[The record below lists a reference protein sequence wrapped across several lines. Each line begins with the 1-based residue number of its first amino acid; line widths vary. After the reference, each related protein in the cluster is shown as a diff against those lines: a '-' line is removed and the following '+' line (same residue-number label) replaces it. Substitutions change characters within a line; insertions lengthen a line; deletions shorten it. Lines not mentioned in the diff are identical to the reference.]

1 VSNRITDHEA
11 GQRWGWYQTID
22 SYPGGTNSYTFKMW
36 AGAGQYNAANEGVYM
51 GDVVVTV
58 NECQETNG
66 KKSTSSTADWSGLG
80 ADAGLCLYHPTD
92 EHHVH
97 VDQTLPLSNDGSVT
111 FGPGS
116 FKPKC
121 CVAGSPCVIM
131 VHGVAQEFYNKGCA
145 SCEFLP

>member
-1 VSNRITDHEA
+1 MPSVAPVTPAPVMAPPTIPPVTPTTTDPPVPCTISGGGETMFGEPQSPVSNRITDHEA

-66 KKSTSSTADWSGLG
+66 KKSTSRT
-80 ADAGLCLYHPTD
+80 
-92 EHHVH
+92 
-97 VDQTLPLSNDGSVT
+97 
-111 FGPGS
+111 
-116 FKPKC
+116 
-121 CVAGSPCVIM
+121 
-131 VHGVAQEFYNKGCA
+131 
-145 SCEFLP
+145 